1 MKEKI
6 DIAAIGSDDTII
18 LFNAVGIKTYMVKSS
33 SEAEKTIAQLTN
45 EKCRIIYLAE
55 DIYEVIPETIE
66 KYQYTPFPI
75 IIPLPTK
82 TVAKGVGLKKIK
94 DNVEKAIGINIF

>member
-1 MKEKI
+1 MNERI
-6 DIAAIGSDDTII
+6 DIAIIGSDDGVI
-18 LFNAVGIKTYMVKSS
+18 LFNAVGIKTYIVNSL
-33 SEAEKTIAQLTN
+33 SEAEKKVAQLAN
-45 EKCRIIYLAE
+45 EKCKIIYLAE
-55 DIYEVIPETIE
+55 DIYEEIPETIE

-82 TVAKGVGLKKIK
+82 PTTKGIGLKKIK